1 MLGPAE
7 HWGPTGWGHSPCPG
21 GTPGL
26 GGKLNR
32 AIRAAGSEENLVPDP
47 VWGVVG
53 V

>member
-1 MLGPAE
+1 M
-7 HWGPTGWGHSPCPG
+7 
-21 GTPGL
+21 

-47 VWGVVG
+47 VWGVMG